1 MNAEMEISKNQWRS
15 TGGKKIS
22 NYEFQNSSTDLY
34 GDFLLIYSHFLTQ
47 DVNFESPQFKP
58 IDHLKG
64 VNGELI
70 LETNAID
77 YGDKISFYV
86 EKSKLRM
93 KSTFPKIMI
102 LSSFYEY
109 DIPTHDHVPK
119 NKESKVSIAVSEVHY
134 KNVFNL
140 HNYILLF

>member
-1 MNAEMEISKNQWRS
+1 M
-15 TGGKKIS
+15 
-22 NYEFQNSSTDLY
+22 
-34 GDFLLIYSHFLTQ
+34 
-47 DVNFESPQFKP
+47 NFESPQFKP

-70 LETNAID
+70 LETDAID
-77 YGDKISFYV
+77 YGDKISFYI

-109 DIPTHDHVPK
+109 DIPTHNPN
-119 NKESKVSIAVSEVHY
+119 NKESKVSIAVSEVH
-134 KNVFNL
+134 F
-140 HNYILLF
+140 

>member
-1 MNAEMEISKNQWRS
+1 MIPHNLGHSSIYVPRENAGPW
-15 TGGKKIS
+15 
-22 NYEFQNSSTDLY
+22 FQKTH
-34 GDFLLIYSHFLTQ
+34 FLLIYSHFLTQ

-70 LETNAID
+70 LETDAID
-77 YGDKISFYV
+77 YGDKISFYIK
-86 EKSKLRM
+86 KSKLRM

-109 DIPTHDHVPK
+109 DIPTHDLYTDHAPK
-119 NKESKVSIAVSEVHY
+119 NKESKVSIAVSEVHFKKIY
-134 KNVFNL
+134 M
-140 HNYILLF
+140 

>member
-1 MNAEMEISKNQWRS
+1 M
-15 TGGKKIS
+15 
-22 NYEFQNSSTDLY
+22 
-34 GDFLLIYSHFLTQ
+34 
-47 DVNFESPQFKP
+47 NFESPQFKP

-70 LETNAID
+70 LETDAID
-77 YGDKISFYV
+77 FGDKISFYV
-86 EKSKLRM
+86 EKSKLM
-93 KSTFPKIMI
+93 MNSTFPKIMI

-109 DIPTHDHVPK
+109 DIPTNDHVSK

-134 KNVFNL
+134 ENVFNL

>member
-1 MNAEMEISKNQWRS
+1 M
-15 TGGKKIS
+15 
-22 NYEFQNSSTDLY
+22 
-34 GDFLLIYSHFLTQ
+34 TQ

-86 EKSKLRM
+86 EKSKLM
-93 KSTFPKIMI
+93 MNSTFPKIMI

-109 DIPTHDHVPK
+109 DIPTHDHIPK

>member
-1 MNAEMEISKNQWRS
+1 M
-15 TGGKKIS
+15 
-22 NYEFQNSSTDLY
+22 
-34 GDFLLIYSHFLTQ
+34 
-47 DVNFESPQFKP
+47 NFESPQFKP

-70 LETNAID
+70 LETDAID
-77 YGDKISFYV
+77 YGDKISFYI

-109 DIPTHDHVPK
+109 DIPANDLYADHVPK
-119 NKESKVSIAVSEVHY
+119 NKESKVSIVVSEVHLK
-134 KNVFNL
+134 KNINVKYMFSI
-140 HNYILLF
+140 YITTYCCFDLKIYRNEIMS

>member
-1 MNAEMEISKNQWRS
+1 
-15 TGGKKIS
+15 
-22 NYEFQNSSTDLY
+22 
-34 GDFLLIYSHFLTQ
+34 
-47 DVNFESPQFKP
+47 VNFESPQFKP

-86 EKSKLRM
+86 EKSKLM
-93 KSTFPKIMI
+93 MNSTFPKIMI

-119 NKESKVSIAVSEVHY
+119 NNESKVSIAVSEVHF

-140 HNYILLF
+140 HN